1 MLKTLYYVQVERRR
15 IFLLKVRTHPPPRY
29 AHAHMHVHRH
39 IYYTYTHTRTTHYR
53 ASALASLDDLVK
65 VFNTSKSHFNCA
77 MRVIIVP
84 SSLASCGV
92 QVSALG

>member
-1 MLKTLYYVQVERRR
+1 MTHNSMYV
-15 IFLLKVRTHPPPRY
+15 
-29 AHAHMHVHRH
+29 HMHVYRH
-39 IYYTYTHTRTTHYR
+39 IYHTYTHTHTTHHH
-53 ASALASLDDLVK
+53 ASTLASLDDLVK